1 MAIPLSD
8 ELAQQAAD
16 AYRAHGNNKAA
27 AAAALGLSRTTFIAR
42 LSVASLR
49 GLLGTK
55 PVLPGFQIHSTSTQL
70 GPDGELQREWIQQKP
85 ESGEEFVLPAGH
97 TIKGVSALVGP
108 DDRVMAKWIKTRED
122 GPDLDAK
129 IDIIQRAFENFEPR
143 APYIL
148 RPTDCDSER
157 LTAYIFCD
165 WHLGLFAHGKETGG
179 PDWDLSIAKQVLR
192 ETVSDLIGQ
201 SPKSKH
207 AIMLGLGDIL
217 HADNSRNMTERS
229 GNVLDVDTRY
239 PKVLETACDLLAEA
253 GENIA
258 AKHDRVEIVTK
269 PGNHDPES
277 TVGIRQALRMYFR
290 NTESVDVD
298 TSPNPFYWRRFG
310 VNLLGGAH
318 GDKAKPKDMPL
329 IMANVRRQDWSDT
342 TTRHFHT
349 GHIHHDTLQEIGG
362 VHVYSHRAPVAQD
375 AYHAANGYL
384 AGRSMRSFNYHVD
397 KGARGSTE
405 IEIR

>member
-85 ESGEEFVLPAGH
+85 ESGEEFMLPAGH

-201 SPKSKH
+201 SPKS
-207 AIMLGLGDIL
+207 
-217 HADNSRNMTERS
+217 
-229 GNVLDVDTRY
+229 
-239 PKVLETACDLLAEA
+239 
-253 GENIA
+253 
-258 AKHDRVEIVTK
+258 
-269 PGNHDPES
+269 
-277 TVGIRQALRMYFR
+277 
-290 NTESVDVD
+290 
-298 TSPNPFYWRRFG
+298 
-310 VNLLGGAH
+310 
-318 GDKAKPKDMPL
+318 
-329 IMANVRRQDWSDT
+329 
-342 TTRHFHT
+342 
-349 GHIHHDTLQEIGG
+349 
-362 VHVYSHRAPVAQD
+362 
-375 AYHAANGYL
+375 
-384 AGRSMRSFNYHVD
+384 
-397 KGARGSTE
+397 
-405 IEIR
+405 